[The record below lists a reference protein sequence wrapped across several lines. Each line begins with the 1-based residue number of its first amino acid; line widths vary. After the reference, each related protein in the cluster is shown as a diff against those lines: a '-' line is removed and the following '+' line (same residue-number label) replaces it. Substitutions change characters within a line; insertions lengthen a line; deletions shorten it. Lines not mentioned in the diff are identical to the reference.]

1 MINVAIV
8 DDDKSYV
15 DQLREYF
22 DQYMKESGETVKITD
37 FSDGDNIVHK
47 YRSQF
52 DIILMDIEMKFMD
65 GMSAAEEIRKKD
77 SSVIIIFITNTPQ
90 YAIRGYAVEALD
102 YLLKPLSYFAFSQCI
117 SRAISNMKN
126 RLSTYIS
133 LNLKDGTLRMDTGD
147 IYYIESRGHNVIY
160 HTKSGEYELRST
172 IKEIEGTLDNKRF
185 FRASKWYL
193 INLAHVDSF
202 RETDVVLAGHSLAV
216 SRSRK
221 NELLKALSD
230 YWGEVMQ

>member
-1 MINVAIV
+1 MINIAIV
-8 DDDKSYV
+8 DDDKSYIN
-15 DQLREYF
+15 QMNEYF
-22 DQYMKESGETVKITD
+22 NQYMKESGEAIKITT
-37 FSDGDNIVHK
+37 FSDGNDIVDK

-52 DIILMDIEMKFMD
+52 DIILMDIEMGYLD
-65 GMSAAEEIRKKD
+65 GMSAAEKIRKLD
-77 SSVIIIFITNTPQ
+77 TSVIIIFVTNTPQ

-117 SRAISNMKN
+117 ARAISNMKN

-133 LNLKDGTLRMDTGD
+133 LNLKGETLRMDTGD

-193 INLAHVDSF
+193 INLAHVDRF